1 MRTEARAIGSLLVA
15 IGIVGC
21 GASQVATPTPEP
33 TEAVRP
39 RVPDGWST
47 LTSDEGDVEVT
58 VPPDFVVLSS
68 IGGVLTQPPIDE
80 QAAISTLEIFA
91 QGPALID
98 QPTGGESIDEWL
110 ERTGWL
116 PRAGVGGVT
125 AIADIA
131 EQELILPSGR
141 AFQVTVTV
149 QPGTE
154 DESRVAFYAIETAD
168 GVAVLRFIGFPPERL
183 AARADELS
191 LIAKLVRF
199 GADVGT

>member
-1 MRTEARAIGSLLVA
+1 
-15 IGIVGC
+15 
-21 GASQVATPTPEP
+21 
-33 TEAVRP
+33 
-39 RVPDGWST
+39 
-47 LTSDEGDVEVT
+47 VEVT
-58 VPPDFVVLSS
+58 VPPNFVVLSS

-80 QAAISTLEIFA
+80 KAAISTLEIFA
-91 QGPALID
+91 QGPALIE

-125 AIADIA
+125 AITDFT

-141 AFQVTVTV
+141 AIQVTVTV
-149 QPGTE
+149 QPGTD

-199 GADVGT
+199 GADVGN